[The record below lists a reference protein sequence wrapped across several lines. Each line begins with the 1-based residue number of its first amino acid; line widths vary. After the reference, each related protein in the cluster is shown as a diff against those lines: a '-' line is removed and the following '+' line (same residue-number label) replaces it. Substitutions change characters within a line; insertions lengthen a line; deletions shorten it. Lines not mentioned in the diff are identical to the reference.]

1 MNKIQI
7 TLAVFIITFVAGD
20 FISYAEAATIR
31 TQPLWV
37 EADSNAG
44 KGGIV
49 QELEKE
55 LKEARAALKT
65 WKDRSDDFELQL
77 NNERKASKERIA
89 ELESQL
95 SQTKSVLNNVAR
107 KTKDLTKRLDQDR
120 VARRLQVAQLESQLK
135 VCQDVNEQK
144 EAEIRNL
151 LETNEQALEALN
163 KAEERLA
170 KQDLNVAGFGKQNM
184 ERTTESNQ
192 HQTTKI
198 THVVW
203 LDLKD
208 DLDKSKYQLLVKE
221 LKQLS
226 VIEQVHDLEIGGFH
240 NLNDPRAM
248 SEYEVVMSM
257 RFVSQDEYETYQQ
270 HPKHL
275 KLKKSIK
282 KYIRSAPVT
291 YDYRKE

>member
-163 KAEERLA
+163 KAEEDWRNRISTSLVLVS
-170 KQDLNVAGFGKQNM
+170 KTWSGPRNRINIKLQ
-184 ERTTESNQ
+184 
-192 HQTTKI
+192 
-198 THVVW
+198 
-203 LDLKD
+203 
-208 DLDKSKYQLLVKE
+208 KS
-221 LKQLS
+221 
-226 VIEQVHDLEIGGFH
+226 
-240 NLNDPRAM
+240 PM
-248 SEYEVVMSM
+248 SSGLT
-257 RFVSQDEYETYQQ
+257 SKT
-270 HPKHL
+270 
-275 KLKKSIK
+275 I
-282 KYIRSAPVT
+282 
-291 YDYRKE
+291 